1 MEATTFRMYNW
12 KERSWVLLPTQ
23 TNTLLRIFK
32 NTGEHAGTTDREP
45 HRLTKISKVA
55 DLCHYLL
62 LGLLLATI
70 QMELKCYCF
79 GSALNCHH
87 CCRSFPIQLTSTSL
101 KHLFSLY
108 FYLLIVFH
116 IPSIYKLF
124 HTLPSLECRN
134 EQRHVWKWHL
144 LTPWLLIYIDWIIS
158 QFQLSAIFLF
168 SAQLV
173 EPALRVAQ
181 W

>member
-1 MEATTFRMYNW
+1 MYNW

-23 TNTLLRIFK
+23 TSTLLRIFK

-62 LGLLLATI
+62 LGLFLATS
-70 QMELKCYCF
+70 
-79 GSALNCHH
+79 GSALNSHH
-87 CCRSFPIQLTSTSL
+87 CCPSFPIQLTSTSL
-101 KHLFSLY
+101 NHLFCLC

-124 HTLPSLECRN
+124 SPFTLCLHSSAEMSRDMYKNGTFSLPGSLYISIGLSPNFSC
-134 EQRHVWKWHL
+134 QQYFCFL
-144 LTPWLLIYIDWIIS
+144 LS
-158 QFQLSAIFLF
+158 
-168 SAQLV
+168 
-173 EPALRVAQ
+173 R
-181 W
+181 